1 MLEESIMYYEELAA
15 SAKEQNENEMFVRGC
30 NAAGYVHNLI
40 VSRGCNETWNWVI
53 GSPGQW
59 VIWVIFHVRVTG
71 SSF

>member
-40 VSRGCNETWNWVI
+40 VSRLFAAAT
-53 GSPGQW
+53 PPA
-59 VIWVIFHVRVTG
+59 TYTT
-71 SSF
+71 SS